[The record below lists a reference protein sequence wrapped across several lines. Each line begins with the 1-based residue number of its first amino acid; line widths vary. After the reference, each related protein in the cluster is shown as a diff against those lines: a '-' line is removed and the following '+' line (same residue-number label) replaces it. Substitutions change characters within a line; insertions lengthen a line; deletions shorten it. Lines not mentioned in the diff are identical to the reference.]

1 VRGLEIVVVIG
12 VLVLL
17 GGVLAPWVR
26 LPAPLV
32 QLLLGVAVGFVPGLG
47 DVEMPPEVVLF
58 LFLPALLYWESLNTS
73 LREAR
78 ANIRVIFLSSVVL
91 VLVTAAT
98 VALVGHALGLS
109 WPMAWVL
116 GAVLAPTDA
125 TAVAAVAGRLP
136 RRQATLLR
144 AESLINDGTA
154 LAVYG
159 VAVGIAVGT
168 LEIGAGGVAWRLA
181 WSYVGG
187 IAAGLAVAALAVLV
201 RRRLHDVRLENLV
214 GLLTPFVAY
223 LPAELVGASG
233 VVAVVTTGLALT
245 QIPPTLIPARTRVQS
260 RAFWNLTSYVL
271 NGALF
276 VLIGLELHVV
286 VEGRST
292 AELLAGSGIA
302 LLISLVVVGT
312 RLVWSNTTPYLIRA
326 IDRRPAQRLRRV
338 GFRQRQPLAWAGFRG
353 AVSLAAALAIP
364 ATVDGGGPLAGRDL
378 VLLVTFGVIVF
389 TLVVQGLTLPAVVR
403 WARLPDDG
411 RETEE
416 QRLAQREATRAAI
429 DAIEDRAAELGVP
442 DDVWKQVRAAY
453 EEHLRELELKYS
465 VLDGAA
471 EDRDRES
478 LAALKA
484 ERRLRLAL
492 LGDKRRALAQL
503 RHDRRIDDLV
513 LVRMQSQL
521 DAEEVR
527 LSGPVDDE

>member
-1 VRGLEIVVVIG
+1 
-12 VLVLL
+12 
-17 GGVLAPWVR
+17 
-26 LPAPLV
+26 
-32 QLLLGVAVGFVPGLG
+32 
-47 DVEMPPEVVLF
+47 MPPEVVLF

-78 ANIRVIFLSSVVL
+78 ANMRVIFLSAVVL
-91 VLVTAAT
+91 VLVTTAT
-98 VALVGHALGLS
+98 VAVVAHAVGLS

-125 TAVAAVAGRLP
+125 TAITAVAGRLP
-136 RRQATLLR
+136 RRQATMLR

-159 VAVGIAVGT
+159 VAVGVAVGG
-168 LEIGAGGVAWRLA
+168 LDIGPGGVALRLV

-187 IAAGLAVAALAVLV
+187 IAVGLTVAGLAVLV
-201 RRRLHDVRLENLV
+201 RRRLHDVPLGNVAR
-214 GLLTPFVAY
+214 LLTPFVAL
-223 LPAELVGASG
+223 LPAELLGSSGVGA
-233 VVAVVTTGLALT
+233 VVSAGLALP
-245 QIPPTLIPARTRVQS
+245 QIPPMLVSARTRVQS
-260 RAFWNLTSYVL
+260 RAFWTLTSYLL

-276 VLIGLELHVV
+276 VLIGLELHAVV
-286 VEGRST
+286 ADRS
-292 AELLAGSGIA
+292 AADLLAGSAIA
-302 LLISLVVVGT
+302 LLVALVVVAT
-312 RLVWSNTTPYLIRA
+312 RLVWTNTTPYLIRL

-338 GFRQRQPLAWAGFRG
+338 GFRQRQPLSWAGFRG

-364 ATVDGGGPLAGRDL
+364 ATVDGGGPLVGRDL

-429 DAIEDRAAELGVP
+429 DAIEDRAAELSVP

-471 EDRDRES
+471 GDGDRES

-492 LGDKRRALAQL
+492 LTDKRRALSQL
-503 RHDRRIDDLV
+503 RHEHRIDDLV

-527 LSGPVDDE
+527 LTGPVDDD